1 MHAISILNK
10 DITVEPKHLTKDIK
24 EYIFSELKK
33 KYEKTCSD
41 TEGLIISIEHIIS
54 IDNIINKDSIHITF
68 SVIFQALTIKPE
80 KDMIISFIPSLI
92 LSKGI
97 FGKLYDNINFF
108 IPESSLKQSG
118 YIFDTDTNVFKK
130 DSDSERDSERE
141 TETFI
146 TCKTEVNTI
155 IEQLKYDTVKY
166 NCIVRLT

>member
-1 MHAISILNK
+1 MS
-10 DITVEPKHLTKDIK
+10 
-24 EYIFSELKK
+24 SLKK

-54 IDNIINKDSIHITF
+54 IDNIIDKDSIHITF
-68 SVIFQALTIKPE
+68 SVVFQAVTIKPE
-80 KDMIISFIPSLI
+80 KDMNISFIPTLI

-118 YIFDTDTNVFKK
+118 YIFDADQNLFK
-130 DSDSERDSERE
+130 RE
-141 TETFI
+141 KEDEDETKIFI
-146 TCKTEVNTI
+146 TCKTEVNTV

-166 NCIVRLT
+166 NCIVRLN

>member
-54 IDNIINKDSIHITF
+54 VDNIINKDSIHITF

-80 KDMIISFIPSLI
+80 KDATISFTPSLI

-118 YIFDTDTNVFKK
+118 YIFDTDTSVFK
-130 DSDSERDSERE
+130 SESETE

>member
-10 DITVEPKHLTKDIK
+10 NITVEPKHLTKDIK

-41 TEGLIISIEHIIS
+41 IEGLIISIEHIIS
-54 IDNIINKDSIHITF
+54 IDNIIDKDSIHITF

-80 KDMIISFIPSLI
+80 KDATISFTPSLI

-130 DSDSERDSERE
+130 EDEDEDE
-141 TETFI
+141 TETKTFI
-146 TCKTEVNTI
+146 TCKTEVNSI